1 MTRSIERFTIPADPE
16 ALADLTQRL
25 KRTRWPDEIE
35 DAAWDFGANL
45 DYMRGLHRYWLE
57 EYDWEAQRQRLNLFQ
72 HYRYDHDGLPI
83 HFIHAPGKG
92 PDPLPLI
99 MTHGWP
105 GSFLEMTRILPL
117 LTDPG
122 AHGGDPRD
130 AFTLIVPSIP
140 GYGFSGRP
148 LKRGMN
154 IQAIADIWAAL
165 MTRLGYERF
174 GAQGGDWG
182 SWISIAL
189 SLRHAPRLLGLHLN
203 YVSTRFRPDLGPGT
217 PPLTP
222 EEERYLQTVAKWAD
236 AEGAYMAIQGTKP
249 QTLAYGL
256 TDSPIG
262 LAAWLLEK
270 FRTWSD
276 NDGVPEDII
285 ARDDL
290 LTNVMIYWL
299 TGTIHSSMRL
309 YYEARLKL
317 LQLAPG
323 ERVMVPTGVVR
334 LPRELPMPPRSWV
347 ERAFNL
353 KHWSS
358 LPRGGHFAALEV
370 PELLAEDIRAFFRPL
385 RS

>member
-1 MTRSIERFTIPADPE
+1 MAGSIESFTITTEAE
-16 ALADLTQRL
+16 ALADLTERL
-25 KRTRWPDEIE
+25 KRTRWPDALD
-35 DAAWDFGANL
+35 DAGWDFGTNL
-45 DYMRGLHRYWLE
+45 DYMRELQRYWLE
-57 EYDWEAQRQRLNLFQ
+57 DYDWERERQRLNRFP

-92 PDPLPLI
+92 PDPLPLL

-122 AHGGDPRD
+122 AHGGDARD

-148 LKRGMN
+148 RRRGMN
-154 IQAIADIWAAL
+154 VEAVADIWAEL
-165 MTRLGYERF
+165 MTALGYRRF

-189 SLRHAPRLLGLHLN
+189 GLRHPERLSGLHLN
-203 YVSTRFRPDLGPGT
+203 YVSTRFRPDLGPGM
-217 PPLTP
+217 PPLT
-222 EEERYLQTVAKWAD
+222 EEEENYLKTVARWAD

-249 QTLAYGL
+249 QTLSFGL
-256 TDSPIG
+256 SDSPIG
-262 LAAWLLEK
+262 LAAWILEK
-270 FRTWSD
+270 FRGWSD

-290 LTNVMIYWL
+290 ITNVMIYWL
-299 TGTIHSSMRL
+299 TNTIHSSMRF
-309 YYEARLKL
+309 YSEARAKL
-317 LQLAPG
+317 LHLKPG
-323 ERVMVPTGVVR
+323 ERVTVPTGVVR
-334 LPRELPMPPRSWV
+334 LPREIPMPPRHWV

-353 KHWSS
+353 QHWTS
-358 LPRGGHFAALEV
+358 LARGGHFAALEV
-370 PELLAEDIRAFFRPL
+370 PELLAADIRAFFRPL